1 MDAIVF
7 VLSDGSTSFPE
18 ASSAVK
24 SLLNAVLSILLC
36 NMTARLSLSFIPCR
50 KTSSS
55 DHLFIISSASLPVR
69 KSLNLVFSASNSDL
83 VANVFPLVNVRER
96 PSEPFVTSVTALP
109 EPVTVTLVS
118 PELASFQIS
127 FMVKALKVAEL
138 SLLSNVPPS
147 DSNP

>member
-1 MDAIVF
+1 MAATVF
-7 VLSDGSTSFPE
+7 VSSDGSISLPSE
-18 ASSAVK
+18 SSAEK
-24 SLLNAVLSILLC
+24 SLLNADLSILLC
-36 NMTARLSLSFIPCR
+36 KITARLSLSFMPCR

-55 DHLFIISSASLPVR
+55 DHLFIISSASLPVK
-69 KSLNLVFSASNSDL
+69 KSLNFVFSASNSDL
-83 VANVFPLVNVRER
+83 EANIFPLVKVRER
-96 PSEPFVTSVTALP
+96 PSEPLVTSVTALP

-127 FMVKALKVAEL
+127 FMVKALKVAVL